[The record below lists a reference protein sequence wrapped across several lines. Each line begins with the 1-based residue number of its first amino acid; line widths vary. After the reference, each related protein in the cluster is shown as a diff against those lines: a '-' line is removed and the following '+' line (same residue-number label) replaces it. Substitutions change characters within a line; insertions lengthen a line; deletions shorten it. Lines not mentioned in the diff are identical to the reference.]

1 MSQISAIARMNIASL
16 DDGALAGLRR
26 FFEGVAEAGTSGG
39 RELAAGYLAVID
51 DEIDLRRRE
60 P

>member
-16 DDGALAGLRR
+16 DDDALAGLRQ
-26 FFEGVAEAGTSGG
+26 FFEGVAEMGTREG
-39 RELAAGYLAVID
+39 RERAPDYLAAID